1 MRNSD
6 THELHHLTPFRDVP
20 VKRLPELR
28 RLFTTIE
35 AQGNT
40 EVVRQGSLAKEF
52 IVLSSGTATVVRDNK
67 VVAVLGAGDV
77 FGEMGMLTG
86 DARNASVIVSP
97 GTQMLAANR
106 IEFRTMLHDFPEVA
120 DHLARVAAERAAL
133 N

>member
-6 THELHHLTPFRDVP
+6 TNELRYLAPFREVP

-28 RLFTTIE
+28 RLFTAIE
-35 AQGNT
+35 AHSDT
-40 EVVRQGSLAKEF
+40 EVVRQGSPAREF
-52 IVLSSGTATVVRDNK
+52 IVLASGTATVIRDRQ
-67 VVAVLGAGDV
+67 VVAELGAGDV
-77 FGEMGMLTG
+77 IGEMGMLTG
-86 DARNASVIVSP
+86 DTRNASVVVAA

-106 IEFRTMLHDFPEVA
+106 VEFHTMIHDFPEVA

>member
-6 THELHHLTPFRDVP
+6 TYQLHHLAPFRDVP

-28 RLFTTIE
+28 RLFTTIK
-35 AQGNT
+35 AQGDT
-40 EVVRQGSLAKEF
+40 EVVRQGSVAKEF
-52 IVLSSGTATVVRDNK
+52 IVLASGTATVVRDNK
-67 VVAVLGAGDV
+67 VVAELGAGDV

-97 GTQMLAANR
+97 GAQMLAANR
-106 IEFRTMLHDFPEVA
+106 VEFRTMISDFPEVA
-120 DHLARVAAERAAL
+120 DHLARVAAERSAL